1 MTGGFGTLSM
11 FTMFGGGDDDG
22 EVWESFKQS
31 LFVGLVNTTMGGF
44 AGGTILANAIQGYD
58 ISLDTQF
65 EELVRDLKW
74 YGKLLK
80 GEENLFA
87 AIGHTLNLIAKYR
100 YGMDFKTFENM
111 AIGVQNLF
119 DGSGTNEAIMKI
131 LNAPESQILTI
142 AGRRR
147 EGETAIEYVDRIRSM
162 ETMWETKDDER
173 EKELLRQYNEAKRKD
188 IVSKYGGNAEWRRQ
202 QRLEEEYEKVVTDL
216 GWSPNARPNTKA
228 WETGVF
234 KSPVEG
240 IAEKEFIEMCGIGAS
255 IAGKERFI
263 DIFVGQET
271 EYYNLIQQ
279 SMELKEQLKDKY
291 NESK

>member
-1 MTGGFGTLSM
+1 
-11 FTMFGGGDDDG
+11 
-22 EVWESFKQS
+22 
-31 LFVGLVNTTMGGF
+31 
-44 AGGTILANAIQGYD
+44 
-58 ISLDTQF
+58 
-65 EELVRDLKW
+65 
-74 YGKLLK
+74 
-80 GEENLFA
+80 
-87 AIGHTLNLIAKYR
+87 
-100 YGMDFKTFENM
+100 M

-131 LNAPESQILTI
+131 LNAPESQIRTI

-147 EGETAIEYVDRIRSM
+147 EGETAIQYVDRIRSM

-202 QRLEEEYEKVVTDL
+202 QRLEKEYEKVVTDL

-240 IAEKEFIEMCGIGAS
+240 IAEGEFIDMCGIGAS